1 MSNNVQFLLRN
12 GVKTDWTSVNP
23 VLAKGEPGCE
33 SDTGQMKV
41 GDGQTAWRLL
51 PYVASGE
58 LQTALPNTLITN
70 TEWVAGGNAG
80 GLASI
85 ALSGNGN
92 NWKPANNVL
101 NSGKYVYSVVWTGF
115 NWLAGGDMS
124 AVLKNGSAPIS
135 TSTDGNVWNQ
145 TQGQNF
151 GLVGVCYGL
160 AYNGKQYI
168 AVGSDDASGVTVS
181 TYTVALSN
189 DGVNWERSTTD
200 PFAGVSGGVGF
211 GVCWDGRQWVAVG
224 ANSNPSRPGQS
235 TSTIAVSADGNTWT
249 NLSND
254 PFVGGSCYAVGYNGS
269 QYVFAGTNGGSLF
282 VNGATAGSYTLAV
295 TQAGSQLYREDSF
308 LGAPVTNDPFKSGN
322 AYGVAWNGTKWLAV
336 GTSVGPGVT
345 GITSVNTAAVSKD
358 GVNWLP
364 TKPFNNGIGYGVAWN
379 GNTWVLSG
387 TDVPSGDLTTVPTVL
402 NVFGNDGLNW
412 NVSGPAVPPTAESV
426 QYTVAVKN
434 TLAGVVTPHTVSSG
448 QDGFVQY
455 SDGNGN
461 FVSAPG
467 VYIDS
472 NTLYGDLLT
481 SQAFTTTNFVDA
493 HGSTGMEGEVLTVT
507 GNVLTWNAPTGG
519 GGGGGATFGTFTGA
533 DVIDS
538 SGSMGTFALPG
549 THDLIIEG
557 INSNS
562 IFIINNYVPNTER
575 PYELDFSFP
584 SVGTCTLTITHAGG
598 GSSNFLDYRTK
609 FVWQVLS
616 LGTPPSAPL

>member
-12 GVKTDWTSVNP
+12 GLKTDWTSVNP
-23 VLAKGEPGCE
+23 VLGKGEPGCE

-70 TEWVAGGNAG
+70 TEWLAGGNAG
-80 GLASI
+80 GNASI

-92 NWKPANNVL
+92 NWKAANNVI
-101 NSGKYVYSVVWTGF
+101 NTGSYVYSIVWTGF

-124 AVLKNGSAPIS
+124 TSVEIGTFSPIS
-135 TSTDGNVWNQ
+135 LSTDGNNWTQ
-145 TQGQNF
+145 TQGENF
-151 GLVGVCYGL
+151 GNQGVCYGL

-168 AVGSDDASGVTVS
+168 AVGSDDASGATLS

-189 DGVNWERSTTD
+189 DGVNWQRSTTD

-211 GVCWDGRQWVAVG
+211 GVSWDGIQWVAVG
-224 ANSNPSRPGQS
+224 ANANPLRPGES
-235 TSTIAVSADGNTWT
+235 TSTIAVSPDGNTWM
-249 NLSND
+249 NLSDD
-254 PFVGGSCYAVGYNGS
+254 PFVGGSCYAVAYNGS

-282 VNGATAGSYTLAV
+282 AEGATAGTYTLAV
-295 TQAGSQLYREDSF
+295 TQAGSELYGQGNF
-308 LGAPVTNDPFKSGN
+308 LGAPVTNDPFGSGN
-322 AYGVAWNGTKWLAV
+322 AYGVAWNGTSWLAV
-336 GTSVGPGVT
+336 GTNVGPGVT
-345 GITSVNTAAVSKD
+345 DVTSVNTAAVSKD
-358 GVNWLP
+358 GVNWVP

-387 TDVPSGDLTTVPTVL
+387 TDVAPGDLTSVPTVL

-412 NVSGPAVPPTAESV
+412 NVSGPAVSPTAASV

-448 QDGFVQY
+448 ENGFVQY

-467 VYIDS
+467 VHIDS

-481 SQAFTTTNFVDA
+481 SQAFTTTNFVDG

-519 GGGGGATFGTFTGA
+519 GGGGGGGATFGTFTGQ
-533 DVIDS
+533 DVS
-538 SGSMGTFALPG
+538 VANSNAVALPLSYVLNI
-549 THDLIIEG
+549 HA
-557 INSNS
+557 INTDS
-562 IFIINNYVPNTER
+562 IVVINNYPPDAELPYNVYYTVPTTGQLNVTIKHSGNQAGDI
-575 PYELDFSFP
+575 ELS
-584 SVGTCTLTITHAGG
+584 
-598 GSSNFLDYRTK
+598 TK
-609 FVWQVLS
+609 FVWQVLR
-616 LGTPPSAPL
+616 LENPPL